1 MQKGLNMKHAYLN
14 TQGRRNGFQCGEVME
29 HLKVL
34 SATILNSRRSRMA
47 KTATF

>member
-14 TQGRRNGFQCGEVME
+14 TQGRRYGGAME
-29 HLKVL
+29 HSKVL